1 MRRSA
6 RLVLIICICTAL
18 IAFASASAYASSSAE
33 YHTYTDYFESG
44 SATVYASAYCELRL
58 FDGTSGIVVKY
69 VPKATV
75 TNNNSL
81 VMVSRSD
88 ISTFLGQ
95 VDEYVETNNVDL
107 SDMWIATFF
116 KIDSLYSAHASG
128 SGFPFAAYKFNLT
141 AVGTNLELT
150 TIFDSIGTASIPE
163 YWSNGSVAY
172 TLTYP
177 SPFTASTS
185 GSAEWTPE
193 NTWYYTKSVDLYGTE
208 NLWFENSCTVSMNS
222 GVNQRGDAAYLY
234 EKLQALPAG
243 DVVVCGLSFSI
254 YNVYQYLMP
263 PETTSPPPWNEVS
276 EPEITSPTIPPED
289 KFYTDKTKDIGSQA
303 DDIFNGVPFAKY
315 SQAAIALS
323 KYFKKLFTDI
333 PFIGDLMNVF
343 VAFAAFNILLG
354 GFVVGVRAF
363 ATDERSRQ
371 RQQDN
376 IKARQESAR
385 QRRVDEFMRDDPP
398 SPEEWYNK

>member
-1 MRRSA
+1 MCKSA
-6 RLVLIICICTAL
+6 RFVVIFFVFLAL
-18 IAFASASAYASSSAE
+18 IVSAVAPAYASGTAE
-33 YHTYTDYFESG
+33 YHSYTDYFDTD
-44 SATVYASAYCELRL
+44 SATVHASAYCELRL
-58 FDGTSGIVVKY
+58 IDSSVGIVVRY
-69 VPKATV
+69 VPNSIV
-75 TNNNSL
+75 SNNNSL

-88 ISTFLGQ
+88 ISTFLGM
-95 VDEYVETNNVDL
+95 VDEYVETNNVNL
-107 SDMWIATFF
+107 SDMCIGTFF

-128 SGFPFAAYKFNLT
+128 SGFPFAAYRFNLT
-141 AVGTNLELT
+141 AIGTNLELT
-150 TIFDSIGTASIPE
+150 TILDSIGTQDIPE
-163 YWSNGSVAY
+163 YWSNGSVSY

-193 NTWYYTKSVDLYGTE
+193 HTWYYTKSVDLYGAE
-208 NLWFENSCTVSMNS
+208 NLWFENSCTVSTQS
-222 GVNQRGDAAYLY
+222 GVNQRGNAQYLY
-234 EKLQALPAG
+234 EKFQALPVG
-243 DVVVCGLSFSI
+243 DLVVCGLSFSI

-263 PETTSPPPWNEVS
+263 PETTAPPPWNGVS
-276 EPEITSPTIPPED
+276 EPEITSPTVPPED
-289 KFYTDKTKDIGSQA
+289 EFYLDKTNDLGDKVSE
-303 DDIFNGVPFAKY
+303 IFNGVPFAKY

-323 KYFKKLFTDI
+323 RYFKKLFSDI
-333 PFIGDLMNVF
+333 PFIGDLVNVF

-376 IKARQESAR
+376 IKARQEAAR
-385 QRRVDEFMRDDPP
+385 HRRVSEFMRDDPP

>member
-6 RLVLIICICTAL
+6 RLVVIICVCMAL
-18 IAFASASAYASSSAE
+18 IVCAAAPAYASGTAE
-33 YHTYTDYFESG
+33 YKSYTDYFDSG
-44 SATVYASAYCELRL
+44 SATVHASAYCELRL
-58 FDGTSGIVVKY
+58 IDSSAGIVVKH

-88 ISTFLGQ
+88 IATFLGK

-107 SDMWIATFF
+107 SDMFIATFY

-150 TIFDSIGTASIPE
+150 TILDSIGTASIPE

-193 NTWYYTKSVDLYGTE
+193 NTWYYTKSVDLYGAE

-222 GVNQRGDAAYLY
+222 GVNQRGDAQYLY
-234 EKLQALPAG
+234 EKLQALPIG

-263 PETTSPPPWNEVS
+263 PETTAPPPWNEVS
-276 EPEITSPTIPPED
+276 EPEITSPTVPPED
-289 KFYTDKTKDIGSQA
+289 EFYKDKTKDLGDKVDQ
-303 DDIFNGVPFAKY
+303 IFNGVPFAKY

-323 KYFKKLFTDI
+323 KYFKKLFSDI

-376 IKARQESAR
+376 IKARQEASR

>member
-1 MRRSA
+1 MRKSA
-6 RLVLIICICTAL
+6 RIFVFICVFAAL
-18 IAFASASAYASSSAE
+18 IAFAAAPAYASSTAE
-33 YHTYTDYFESG
+33 YHSYTDYFDTD
-44 SATVYASAYCELRL
+44 SASVHASAYCELRL
-58 FDGTSGIVVKY
+58 IDSSAGIVVRY
-69 VPKATV
+69 VPNSIV
-75 TNNNSL
+75 SNNNSL

-88 ISTFLGQ
+88 IATFLGK

-107 SDMWIATFF
+107 SDMWISTFF

-150 TIFDSIGTASIPE
+150 TILDSIGTQGIPE
-163 YWSNGSVAY
+163 YWSNGSVSY

-177 SPFTASTS
+177 SPFSASTS

-193 NTWYYTKSVDLYGTE
+193 NTWYYTKSVDLYGAE
-208 NLWFENSCTVSMNS
+208 NLWFENSCTVSMKS
-222 GVNQRGDAAYLY
+222 GVNQRGDAQYLY
-234 EKLQALPAG
+234 EKFQSLPVG
-243 DVVVCGLSFSI
+243 DLVVCGLSFSI

-263 PETTSPPPWNEVS
+263 PETTAPPPWNEVS
-276 EPEITSPTIPPED
+276 EPVITSPTVPPED
-289 KFYTDKTKDIGSQA
+289 EFYKDKTKDIG
-303 DDIFNGVPFAKY
+303 DKVNEIFNGVPFAKY
-315 SQAAIALS
+315 SQAAIAFS

-333 PFIGDLMNVF
+333 PFIGDLMDVF
-343 VAFAAFNILLG
+343 VALAAFNILLG

>member
-6 RLVLIICICTAL
+6 RLVVIICVCMAL
-18 IAFASASAYASSSAE
+18 IVCAAAPAYASSTAE
-33 YHTYTDYFESG
+33 YYSYTDYFETG
-44 SATVYASAYCELRL
+44 SATVSASAYCELRL
-58 FDGTSGIVVKY
+58 IDSSAGIVVKH
-69 VPKATV
+69 VPEATV

-88 ISTFLGQ
+88 IATFLGK

-107 SDMWIATFF
+107 SDMFIATFY

-150 TIFDSIGTASIPE
+150 TILDSIGTASIPE

-234 EKLQALPAG
+234 DKLQALPVG

-263 PETTSPPPWNEVS
+263 PETTAPPPWNEVS
-276 EPEITSPTIPPED
+276 EPEITSPTVPPED
-289 KFYTDKTKDIGSQA
+289 EFYKDKTKDLGDKVNQ
-303 DDIFNGVPFAKY
+303 IFNGVPFAKY

-323 KYFKKLFTDI
+323 KYFKKLFSDI

-343 VAFAAFNILLG
+343 CAFAAFNILLG

-376 IKARQESAR
+376 IKARQEAAR

>member
-1 MRRSA
+1 MRKSA
-6 RLVLIICICTAL
+6 RFIVILCICTAL
-18 IAFASASAYASSSAE
+18 FVCAVAPAYASGTAE

-44 SATVYASAYCELRL
+44 SATVHASAYCELRL
-58 FDGTSGIVVKY
+58 IDSSLGIVVKH
-69 VPKATV
+69 VPQANV
-75 TNNNSL
+75 SNNNSL

-88 ISTFLGQ
+88 ISSFLGK

-107 SDMWIATFF
+107 SDMQIATYFM
-116 KIDSLYSAHASG
+116 IDSLYSAHSSG

-150 TIFDSIGTASIPE
+150 TIFDSIGLQNIPN

-172 TLTYP
+172 KLSYP
-177 SPFTASTS
+177 SPFTSSTS

-193 NTWYYTKSVDLYGTE
+193 NTWYFTKSVQLYGAE
-208 NLWFENSCTVSMNS
+208 NLWFENSCTVSTTT
-222 GVNQRGDAAYLY
+222 GVNQRGGAQYLY
-234 EKLQALPAG
+234 EKLQALPLG

-254 YNVYQYLMP
+254 YNVYQYLLP
-263 PETTSPPPWNEVS
+263 PETTAPPPWNDVVEPDVS
-276 EPEITSPTIPPED
+276 LPPVSSED
-289 KFYTDKTKDIGSQA
+289 QFYVDKTKDIGQKV
-303 DDIFNGVPFAKY
+303 DNIFSSVPFNKY
-315 SQAAIALS
+315 AQAAVPLS

-363 ATDERSRQ
+363 ATDERSKQHREANL
-371 RQQDN
+371 R
-376 IKARQESAR
+376 ARRESDR
-385 QRRVDEFMRDDPP
+385 QRRIDDFMRDDPP
-398 SPEEWYNK
+398 SPEDWYNK

>member
-6 RLVLIICICTAL
+6 RLVVIICVCMAL
-18 IAFASASAYASSSAE
+18 IVCAAAPAYASSSAE
-33 YHTYTDYFESG
+33 YKSYTDYFDSG
-44 SATVYASAYCELRL
+44 SATVHASAYCELRL
-58 FDGTSGIVVKY
+58 IDSSAGIVVKY
-69 VPKATV
+69 VPQSSV

-88 ISTFLGQ
+88 ISTFLGK

-150 TIFDSIGTASIPE
+150 TIFDSIGTQDIPE

-193 NTWYYTKSVDLYGTE
+193 NTWYYTKSVELYGAE

-222 GVNQRGDAAYLY
+222 GINQRGDAQYLY
-234 EKLQALPAG
+234 EKLQALPIG

-263 PETTSPPPWNEVS
+263 PETTAPPPWNEVS
-276 EPEITSPTIPPED
+276 EPEITSPPISPD
-289 KFYTDKTKDIGSQA
+289 DQFYSDKTKDLVDKVNQ
-303 DDIFNGVPFAKY
+303 IFNGVPFAKY

-323 KYFKKLFTDI
+323 KYFKKLFSDI

-343 VAFAAFNILLG
+343 CAFAAFNILLG

-376 IKARQESAR
+376 IKARQEAAR

>member
-6 RLVLIICICTAL
+6 RLVVIICVCMAL
-18 IAFASASAYASSSAE
+18 IVCAAAPAYASSSAE
-33 YHTYTDYFESG
+33 YKSYTDYFDSG
-44 SATVYASAYCELRL
+44 SATVHASAYCELRL
-58 FDGTSGIVVKY
+58 IDSSAGIVVKY
-69 VPKATV
+69 VPQSSV

-88 ISTFLGQ
+88 ISTFLGK

-150 TIFDSIGTASIPE
+150 TIFDSIGTQDIPE

-193 NTWYYTKSVDLYGTE
+193 NTWYYTKSVELYGAE

-222 GVNQRGDAAYLY
+222 GINQRGDAQYLY
-234 EKLQALPAG
+234 EKLQALPIG

-263 PETTSPPPWNEVS
+263 PETTAPPPWNEVS
-276 EPEITSPTIPPED
+276 EPEITSPPISPD
-289 KFYTDKTKDIGSQA
+289 DQFYSDKTKDLGDKVNQ
-303 DDIFNGVPFAKY
+303 IFNGVPFAKY

-323 KYFKKLFTDI
+323 KYFKKLFSDI

-343 VAFAAFNILLG
+343 CAFAAFNILLG

-376 IKARQESAR
+376 IKARQEAAR

>member
-1 MRRSA
+1 MRKSA
-6 RLVLIICICTAL
+6 RIFVIICVCSAL
-18 IAFASASAYASSSAE
+18 IACAAASAYASSSAE

-44 SATVYASAYCELRL
+44 SATVHSSAYCELRL
-58 FDGTSGIVVKY
+58 IDPLLGVVVKY
-69 VPKATV
+69 VPQSSV
-75 TNNNSL
+75 SNNNSL

-88 ISTFLGQ
+88 ISTFLGK

-107 SDMWIATFF
+107 SDLYIATYFM
-116 KIDSLYSAHASG
+116 IDSLYSAHASG
-128 SGFPFAAYKFNLT
+128 SGFPFAAYNFNLT

-150 TIFDSIGTASIPE
+150 TFFDSIGTQNIPN
-163 YWSNGSVAY
+163 YWANGSVAY
-172 TLTYP
+172 KLTYP
-177 SPFTASTS
+177 SPFTASTT
-185 GSAEWTPE
+185 GSAQFTPE
-193 NTWYYTKSVDLYGTE
+193 NTWYFTKSVQLYGSE
-208 NLWFENSCTVSMNS
+208 NLWFENSCTVSTTT
-222 GVNQRGDAAYLY
+222 GVNQRGGAQYLY
-234 EKLQALPAG
+234 DKLQALPLG

-254 YNVYQYLMP
+254 YNVYQYLLP
-263 PETTSPPPWNEVS
+263 PETTAPPPWNDVS
-276 EPEITSPTIPPED
+276 EPEITSPPISPD
-289 KFYTDKTKDIGSQA
+289 DQFYSDKTKDIGSQA
-303 DDIFNGVPFAKY
+303 DNIFKGVPFAKY

-323 KYFKKLFTDI
+323 KYFKKLFSDI

-376 IKARQESAR
+376 VKARQEAAR

>member
-1 MRRSA
+1 MRKSLRFV
-6 RLVLIICICTAL
+6 VLFCLCLAL
-18 IAFASASAYASSSAE
+18 IACAAAPAYASGTAE
-33 YHTYTDYFESG
+33 YHSYTDYFDTDSV
-44 SATVYASAYCELRL
+44 SVHASAYFELRL
-58 FDGTSGIVVKY
+58 IDSSAGIVVRY
-69 VPKATV
+69 VPNSIV
-75 TNNNSL
+75 SNNNSL

-88 ISTFLGQ
+88 IATFLGK
-95 VDEYVETNNVDL
+95 VDEYVESNNVNL
-107 SDMWIATFF
+107 SDMWIGTFF

-150 TIFDSIGTASIPE
+150 TILDSIGTQGIPE
-163 YWSNGSVAY
+163 YWSNGSVSY

-177 SPFTASTS
+177 SPFSASTS

-193 NTWYYTKSVDLYGTE
+193 NTWYYTKSVDLYGDE
-208 NLWFENSCTVSMNS
+208 NLWFENSCTVSMKS
-222 GVNQRGDAAYLY
+222 GFNQRGDAQYLY
-234 EKLQALPAG
+234 EKFQSLPVG
-243 DVVVCGLSFSI
+243 DLVVCGLSFSI

-263 PETTSPPPWNEVS
+263 PETTAPPPWNEVS
-276 EPEITSPTIPPED
+276 EPVITSPTLPPQDE
-289 KFYTDKTKDIGSQA
+289 FYKDKTKDIG
-303 DDIFNGVPFAKY
+303 DKVNEIFNGVPFAKY

-333 PFIGDLMNVF
+333 PFIGDLLDVF

>member
-1 MRRSA
+1 MLKSPRIF
-6 RLVLIICICTAL
+6 VIICVCLAL
-18 IAFASASAYASSSAE
+18 FSCVVASAYASSSAE
-33 YHTYTDYFESG
+33 YHTYTDYFEFG
-44 SATVYASAYCELRL
+44 SASVHASAYCELRL
-58 FDGTSGIVVKY
+58 VDSSLGIVVKY
-69 VPKATV
+69 VPQSTV
-75 TNNNSL
+75 SNNNSL

-88 ISTFLGQ
+88 ISTFLGK

-107 SDMWIATFF
+107 SDMQIATYF

-150 TIFDSIGTASIPE
+150 TIFDSIGSQNIPN
-163 YWSNGSVAY
+163 YWTNGSVAY
-172 TLTYP
+172 KLTYP

-185 GSAEWTPE
+185 GSAQWTPE
-193 NTWYYTKSVDLYGTE
+193 NTWYFTKSVQLNGSE
-208 NLWFENSCTVSMNS
+208 NLWFENSCTVSMTT
-222 GVNQRGDAAYLY
+222 GVNQRGGAQYLY
-234 EKLQALPAG
+234 DKLQSLPLG

-254 YNVYQYLMP
+254 YNVYQYLLP
-263 PETTSPPPWNEVS
+263 PETTAPPPWHDVS
-276 EPEITSPTIPPED
+276 EPEITSPPISPDD
-289 KFYTDKTKDIGSQA
+289 KFYSDKTKDLGSQA
-303 DDIFNGVPFAKY
+303 DNIFNGVPFAKY

-323 KYFKKLFTDI
+323 KYFKKLFSDI

-371 RQQDN
+371 RQKDN
-376 IKARQESAR
+376 IKARQDAAR
-385 QRRVDEFMRDDPP
+385 QRRVDEFIRDDPP